1 MADKKNKIK
10 YNKFIC
16 EFYNELNEK
25 NKAFSDLIFLCIGTD
40 RLTGDCFGPLV
51 GDKLK
56 SNINN
61 ITILVRYFKF
71 FK

>member
-25 NKAFSDLIFLCIGTD
+25 NKAFSDLIFL
-40 RLTGDCFGPLV
+40 
-51 GDKLK
+51 
-56 SNINN
+56 
-61 ITILVRYFKF
+61 
-71 FK
+71 